1 MKRGG
6 KKVNGGIMNK
16 IFQKHLSLCI
26 FTTAVLFFVHDA
38 NTKVQADAV
47 ATKVQS
53 STSVNGKAQNSKNQ
67 FSCDKS
73 SSSSYRCNDGKRHII
88 SQKTYQLTNNGDEAV
103 AIEASQ
109 KDTRIAAE
117 NITIT
122 GKNDKSGRK
131 VWGIGAKASE
141 EGSVELSN
149 STLKDV
155 LMGMSATQGTIQ
167 MKGGSIDASKVGVS
181 VTKGTDS
188 SKISGAY
195 LANTNIKTSDKAI
208 GLFINDSVG
217 SKGRQSGINMEGG
230 TIDFTNGTGVKVEG
244 AGSAILNNVSITGRG
259 SQVSSTESFS
269 ESSAFH
275 ILKSYGYIDFCRGKI
290 DVFDAHGLL
299 IQGADTDIYISESTV
314 VVKGSD
320 AFYGMR
326 FLQDPE
332 AKNNK
337 RNSRA
342 NIVVLEKT
350 SFTVPHSTAIY
361 NSKVYSSVRLSKG
374 AVLSGDLLLRADDS
388 SYLLVKA
395 GASSTLVG
403 GARTD
408 ENSDTE
414 LWFREG
420 AKWILTRPKN
430 GNLLENS
437 SSIGD
442 SSISLINFIDGSVV
456 FEQPSSSEAG
466 NYQTLRI
473 GKGTGKVYNVRGN
486 AHLYLNTYLDKGGDI
501 KDQKTDRVLIYG
513 DVEGKTIVHVQSV
526 LGSPGGYTGSGGNSQ
541 GISIIQVSGKAEKDS
556 FQLDGDYVALNDLP
570 YQYKLYAYGP
580 ESDLGEADSSQRL
593 VEGKEKFWDFRLQN
607 RYVAPPPEPKPGSAL
622 QPKPGSAPQPS
633 PKSILEPKVRA
644 VVPQVPT
651 YLLLSNSLFHAGLM
665 DISNQNKQLETLR
678 TASNG
683 MLKMHK
689 NPVSFLRGYGGNY
702 RYISDLSALEYGYGG
717 DLSYNGVEAG
727 VLLQTIENAD
737 NSISFGV
744 MASYGKLFL
753 QPLDVEQSQKSAFDK
768 WTATA
773 YGSMQHDAGF
783 YVDALLSYGHF
794 EGDVVTLA
802 RGKTATLKGNPLS
815 VSLTGGQTLAMGYK
829 GFVFDPQV
837 QIVYQHL
844 QFSKVRDIDNFNIEM
859 GKLDQ
864 WVARVGGRLSKTLTV
879 PEKDSVFSLYG
890 KLHLAHG
897 FEEKKSVYF
906 KDAFQLGAFGSSLE
920 AGLGLNAQLSQKFV
934 LHADLTYQHNLTKAG
949 FSGISFSGGLRY
961 RF

>member
-1 MKRGG
+1 
-6 KKVNGGIMNK
+6 MNK

-47 ATKVQS
+47 ATKAQS

-67 FSCDKS
+67 FSCDKD
-73 SSSSYRCNDGKRHII
+73 SSSSYRCNDGKMHII
-88 SQKTYQLTNNGDEAV
+88 SQKTYQLTNNGDQAV
-103 AIEASQ
+103 AIEASK
-109 KDTRIAAE
+109 KDTWIVAE
-117 NITIT
+117 NVTIT
-122 GKNDKSGRK
+122 GESDKSERK
-131 VWGIGAKASE
+131 VWEIGAKVSE
-141 EGSVELSN
+141 EGSIELSN
-149 STLKDV
+149 STVKDV
-155 LMGMSATQGTIQ
+155 LTGVSATQGEIQ

-181 VTKGTDS
+181 VTNSTDS
-188 SKISGAY
+188 SKKSGAH
-195 LANTNIKTSDKAI
+195 LTNTNIKTSDKAI
-208 GLFINDSVG
+208 GLFSSNSTG
-217 SKGRQSGINMEGG
+217 SKWTQGEIYMQEG

-244 AGSAILNNVSITGRG
+244 AGSVILNSVSITGRG
-259 SQVSSTESFS
+259 SQVSSTENFS

-275 ILKSYGYIDFCRGKI
+275 ILKSDGYIDFGRGEI
-290 DVFDAHGLL
+290 DVLDAHGILL
-299 IQGADTDIYISESTV
+299 QGEDADIYISESTV

-326 FLQDPE
+326 FLQDPQAE
-332 AKNNK
+332 NNK
-337 RNSRA
+337 RNH
-342 NIVVLEKT
+342 NPNVVVLEKT
-350 SFTVPHSTAIY
+350 SFTVPQSTAIY
-361 NSKVYSSVRLSKG
+361 NSKVYSSVRLSKE

-395 GASSTLVG
+395 CASSTLVG

-408 ENSDTE
+408 ENSDAE
-414 LWFREG
+414 LWLWEG

-430 GNLLENS
+430 GNLLDS

-442 SSISLINFIDGSVV
+442 SSISLIDFIDSFII

-473 GKGTGKVYNVRGN
+473 GKGTGKVYNAQGN

-607 RYVAPPPEPKPGSAL
+607 RYVAPPPEPKSGPAP
-622 QPKPGSAPQPS
+622 QPKSGPAPQPS
-633 PKSILEPKVRA
+633 PKPIPESGVRA

-683 MLKMHK
+683 MLRMRK

-744 MASYGKLFL
+744 MTSYGKLFL

-783 YVDALLSYGHF
+783 YVDGLLSYGHF
-794 EGDVVTLA
+794 KGDVVTLA
-802 RGKTATLKGNPLS
+802 RGTTATLKGNPLS
-815 VSLTGGQTLAMGYK
+815 VSLTGGQTLAMGYE

-897 FEEKKSVYF
+897 FEEKKSVHF

-920 AGLGLNAQLSQKFV
+920 AGLGLNAQLSEKFV